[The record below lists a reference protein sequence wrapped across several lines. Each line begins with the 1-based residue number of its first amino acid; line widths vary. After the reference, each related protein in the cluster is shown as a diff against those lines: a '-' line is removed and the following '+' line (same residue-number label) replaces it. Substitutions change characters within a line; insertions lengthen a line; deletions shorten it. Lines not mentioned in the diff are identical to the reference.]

1 MRRPAGYLASMT
13 TDTQARNRWFA
24 IVAVRLAATAG
35 AVLGLVLVARGESW
49 SPKAI
54 GVALVLASLYLMAV
68 IPLALAHR
76 WRSRPES

>member
-1 MRRPAGYLASMT
+1 MRRAPAYLAPMT

-24 IVAVRLAATAG
+24 IVGVRLAATAG
-35 AVLGLVLVARGESW
+35 AVLGLVLVARAEDW
-49 SPKAI
+49 PTKAI

-76 WRSRPES
+76 WRSRSER